1 MKIRWIMAGL
11 AGIGIGALVLMAGCA
26 TATADRGDAQ
36 AQTGAPAAADVPIAS
51 IPADPAFPTYIVAVE
66 PFDYAAS
73 GTVSGRHPAE
83 GAFSHFNQGQIGPG
97 ISAQFV
103 TALTRGGNIQVVE
116 FDALKKGADNAY
128 SVALESGEVGPFV
141 IKGTVTEFN
150 ETADLSGQ
158 KKGGSL
164 GIAGAIL
171 GIVGAVTDKDALTYT
186 GAGIAAANP
195 SYKNE
200 KMTRKGMVAMDVRIV
215 NGANNRIVG
224 GFSSSGTFT
233 TVSANSGFSVFG
245 FGKDN
250 EEFAAS
256 ALGQA
261 TRAAMN
267 DALQQASDLL
277 KTKVKK

>member
-1 MKIRWIMAGL
+1 MQTRWITAGWMGIA
-11 AGIGIGALVLMAGCA
+11 AGVFVFLTGCT
-26 TATADRGDAQ
+26 TATVDRGDAQ
-36 AQTGAPAAADVPIAS
+36 AQTGAPEAADVPIVS

-66 PFDYAAS
+66 PFEYAAS

-83 GAFSHFNQGQIGPG
+83 GVFSHFNEGQIGPG

-116 FDALKKGADNAY
+116 FDALKKSADNTY
-128 SVALESGEVGPFV
+128 SISLEAGEVGPFI
-141 IKGTVTEFN
+141 IKGAVTEFN

-158 KKGGSL
+158 KKGGSF

-171 GIVGAVTDKDALTYT
+171 GIAGAVTGKDALTYT
-186 GAGIAAANP
+186 GAGITAANP
-195 SYKNE
+195 SYTNE
-200 KMTRKGMVAMDVRIV
+200 KMKRKGMVAMDVRIV
-215 NGANNRIVG
+215 NGANNRIMG
-224 GFSSSGTFT
+224 GFSSSGTFA
-233 TVSANSGFSVFG
+233 TVTASSGFSLFG
-245 FGKDN
+245 FGKGN

-267 DALQQASDLL
+267 DALQQTSALL
-277 KTKVKK
+277 KTKVKP